1 MLRVQRPLFA
11 VYPRVRFNACADA
24 CPNAGTDVGP
34 DSGPDTGPD
43 AGPDAGL
50 DDTGALAEHIDK

>member
-1 MLRVQRPLFA
+1 
-11 VYPRVRFNACADA
+11 VYPRVRFNACPD
-24 CPNAGTDVGP
+24 AGTDVGP
-34 DSGPDTGPD
+34 DSGSDTGPD